1 MKPWEI
7 WTWNFPG
14 AGPHPA
20 VILGTDER
28 VGRKP
33 RVNVLMCLTQAAR
46 RNAEVSEVILDKAD
60 GLDWETLC
68 KCDIVY
74 MALITEWTE
83 RRGTVTPVRRPPIA
97 ERVIRGLGLAGPLA

>member
-7 WTWNFPG
+7 WTWNFPE

-33 RVNVLMCLTQAAR
+33 RVNVLLCSTQRASR
-46 RNAEVSEVILDKAD
+46 KAEVNEVMLDQAD
-60 GLDWETLC
+60 GMNWETLC

-74 MALITEWTE
+74 MALVSELMQK
-83 RRGTVTPVRRPPIA
+83 RGTVTPDRRRPIA
-97 ERVIRGLGLAGPLA
+97 ERVIRGLGLAGL